1 MGLEGI
7 IAKESV
13 SECVS
18 LCCTWE
24 NAITRCLYSGC
35 ITSAVRANYYHLPCD
50 PVLRSGHRDA
60 ELAGNICQTV
70 WFMQILCFYI
80 ARTKNSETCMHGMHH
95 FCFVL
100 DAHGSLEVF
109 ENLFLFTYRWFLVKI
124 KRVEAEKMIKQSHNL
139 HGCFFIRESE
149 STPGEF
155 SLSAV
160 KDQLRV
166 QHYCICRLE
175 DGSLFI
181 TDRST
186 FQNLHELVE
195 HYKTQTDGLCY
206 NLLYPRLR
214 SEKSQTAGLS
224 KQANKEV
231 VIDKNQIQLKKKLGV
246 GHFGEVWEGFWNG
259 RTSVA
264 VKTLKPGPMTV

>member
-1 MGLEGI
+1 ML
-7 IAKESV
+7 K
-13 SECVS
+13 
-18 LCCTWE
+18 L
-24 NAITRCLYSGC
+24 
-35 ITSAVRANYYHLPCD
+35 
-50 PVLRSGHRDA
+50 
-60 ELAGNICQTV
+60 
-70 WFMQILCFYI
+70 
-80 ARTKNSETCMHGMHH
+80 
-95 FCFVL
+95 
-100 DAHGSLEVF
+100 
-109 ENLFLFTYRWFLVKI
+109 
-124 KRVEAEKMIKQSHNL
+124 SHNL

-166 QHYCICRLE
+166 QHYCIRRLE

-264 VKTLKPGPMTV
+264 VETLKPGPMIVEKFLQEASIMKKLCHPKLIQLYGVYTKDEPIYIVTELMKYESLLHGVPQGGATLLGDQATGCHCCKKHPGWGTWHMQGGRLWTGEFH